1 MFASNRIS
9 RDHNN
14 ERFDICVCCPVIN
27 ELLKLLMLIFLRQ
40 RYESNHWKLRNSVTN
55 RTEFLISLEADELNI
70 FINIIGEQHQIN
82 LIANLLIFSSTLA
95 LSRYGSRQMLS
106 REVRGEPH
114 KNQIIN
120 SLKIIENRRSEAHE

>member
-14 ERFDICVCCPVIN
+14 ERFDICMCCPIIN
-27 ELLKLLMLIFLRQ
+27 EMLKLLMSILLRV
-40 RYESNHWKLRNSVTN
+40 ESNHWKLRNSVTN
-55 RTEFLISLEADELNI
+55 LTEFLISLEADELNI

-106 REVRGEPH
+106 RKFRGEPH